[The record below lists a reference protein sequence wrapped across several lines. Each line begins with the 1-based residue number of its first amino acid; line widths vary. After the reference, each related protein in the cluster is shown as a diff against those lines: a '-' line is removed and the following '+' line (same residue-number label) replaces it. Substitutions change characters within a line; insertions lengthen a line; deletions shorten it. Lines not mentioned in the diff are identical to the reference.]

1 MALSKAGLNKA
12 LKKFQPMK
20 DAGKT
25 VEEITTEIS
34 IDENGYEPDEVKQ
47 LLEALGFEEEKPE
60 PKPAPNLSASTG
72 TKPPELPALENQSQS
87 SDLASILAGI
97 DYKNL
102 KGETFK
108 KYVQL
113 VGDRS
118 FVEINDEGKAVP
130 VVGKLQQNDS
140 FDFEQYRAKPIF
152 KDRFPGMEGTP
163 RDYVG
168 IEIIRDKPEH
178 TSRIPVSVAL
188 EFNAQI
194 LNQHSRAG
202 HGRYYLLKK

>member
-1 MALSKAGLNKA
+1 
-12 LKKFQPMK
+12 MK

-25 VEEITTEIS
+25 VEEIATEIS
-34 IDENGYEPDEVKQ
+34 IDENGYEPEEVKQ
-47 LLEALGFEEEKPE
+47 LLEALGFEEETTETKQ
-60 PKPAPNLSASTG
+60 PATPAATG
-72 TKPPELPALENQSQS
+72 TKPPELPAVENQSQG
-87 SDLASILAGI
+87 SDLASILSGI

-140 FDFEQYRAKPIF
+140 YDFEQYRAKPIF

-202 HGRYYLLKK
+202 HGKYYLLKK